1 MVWVGGWM
9 NERKRKR
16 SQAWEKRAAVGTRS
30 CLGDWP
36 GTYTRKPMALVTA
49 RVTSEANRSCHSF
62 PAKLAYPALGR
73 LRPPLAPGSESLRD
87 GDGLSQPFAPPSR
100 WPSGEPLAS
109 AAQRELKPSL
119 AASIQHLTPAKA
131 SSKLTAGLSIAGTL
145 RV

>member
-1 MVWVGGWM
+1 M

-73 LRPPLAPGSESLRD
+73 LRPPLAPGSEKLAGR
-87 GDGLSQPFAPPSR
+87 R
-100 WPSGEPLAS
+100 WPQSAIRTSITLAFGRAIGIRSS
-109 AAQRELKPSL
+109 A
-119 AASIQHLTPAKA
+119 
-131 SSKLTAGLSIAGTL
+131 
-145 RV
+145 